1 MSITQANGVCPAILA
16 SFEELSAPNNM
27 ANLKTPVGLID
38 ALLDPTNVAGVTVEQ
53 LGDGSNGHRKTVR
66 IMHKQRQSISD
77 VRTAKSCDSGTEK
90 PRFET
95 TFDVNMNAE
104 IAIKVSEATVRRLCD
119 AYSALVAI
127 PASVRST
134 NATAQNSLLIMREIA
149 EEINMDIDALRQ
161 KIDDTGLEAF
171 ELNFGKYQGGS
182 TYKEY
187 KMLKSATDHSIV
199 TAAFNTWKE
208 DMRKIGMTGMP
219 LVVGNGVISY
229 AMDELGIGCCN
240 IGGQD
245 IGKLGARQ
253 DAKFFYDSADLASHF
268 GVLPDGAQPFI
279 SFFPKMAQMVT
290 FNKYVG
296 PTFSKPIGTMERGT
310 LPDPKLPG
318 LRYDIRMMPNECGE
332 YWDLWVD
339 LDYDFYFAPQTLF
352 KSTDR
357 LNGVNGIFKGFAG
370 YVS

>member
-1 MSITQANGVCPAILA
+1 MSIFQQNGVCPAVLA
-16 SFEELSAPNNM
+16 SFEELAAPNNM
-27 ANLKTPVGLID
+27 ANLKTPVGVLD
-38 ALLDPTNVAGVTVEQ
+38 ALLDPTNVAGVTIEQ
-53 LGDGSNGHRKTVR
+53 LGAGGEGHRKSVR

-77 VRTAKSCDSGTEK
+77 VRTAKSCDTGTEK

-104 IAIKVSEATVRRLCD
+104 LAIKVSEATVRRLCD

-127 PASVRST
+127 PAALRSS
-134 NATAQNSLLIMREIA
+134 NGVAQNSLMVMREIA
-149 EEINMDIDALRQ
+149 EEINMDLDAIRQ
-161 KIDDTGLEAF
+161 KVDDTALEAF
-171 ELNFGKYQGGS
+171 ELNFGKYQGGA
-182 TYKEY
+182 TFNEY

-199 TAAFNTWKE
+199 TAAFNKWKE

-229 AMDELGIGCCN
+229 AFDELGIGCCN

-245 IGKLGARQ
+245 IGKLGSRQ
-253 DAKFFYDSADLASHF
+253 DAKFFYDAADMASHF

-279 SFFPKMAQMVT
+279 SFFPKMAQLIT
-290 FNKYVG
+290 YNKYVG
-296 PTFSKPIGTMERGT
+296 PTFSKAIGTMERGT

-318 LRYDIRMMPNECGE
+318 LRYDIRMRPNECGE

-339 LDYDFYFAPQTLF
+339 LDYDFYFAPQNLF
-352 KSTDR
+352 KSSDR

>member
-27 ANLKTPVGLID
+27 ANLKTPVGVVD
-38 ALLDPTNVAGVTVEQ
+38 ALLDPTNVAGVTIEQ

-119 AYSALVAI
+119 AYSALVSI

-134 NATAQNSLLIMREIA
+134 NPTAQNSLLIMREIA

-161 KIDDTGLEAF
+161 KIDDTALEAF
-171 ELNFGKYQGGS
+171 ELNFGKYQGGA
-182 TYKEY
+182 TFKTY
-187 KMLKSATDHSIV
+187 KMLKSETDHSIV

-229 AMDELGIGCCN
+229 AFDELGIGCCN

-253 DAKFFYDSADLASHF
+253 DAKFFYDAADMVSHF
-268 GVLPDGAQPFI
+268 GQVGTATPFI

-339 LDYDFYFAPQTLF
+339 LDYDFYFAPQTLY
-352 KSTDR
+352 KSSDR
-357 LNGVNGIFKGFAG
+357 LSGVNGIFKGFAG